1 MVKFVDVDNMARWI
15 QREGVEKIIT
25 GMVSYLEK
33 DYSEW
38 ERFDLIPRVA
48 SHTPFGVIELMPT
61 SNGEEYPSSTS
72 TVTHQTQHVASKPLP
87 HTACLPTSTTATQHS
102 CQK

>member
-38 ERFDLIPRVA
+38 ER
-48 SHTPFGVIELMPT
+48 
-61 SNGEEYPSSTS
+61 
-72 TVTHQTQHVASKPLP
+72 
-87 HTACLPTSTTATQHS
+87 C
-102 CQK
+102 